1 MLLKDEEMLRNSADP
16 TNKLA
21 IPPNPL
27 NRATNSGMVV
37 IFTND
42 AAEAPTNAP
51 AIKAMESHW

>member
-1 MLLKDEEMLRNSADP
+1 MLLKDEVMFKNSADP

-27 NRATNSGMVV
+27 NKATNSGMVV